1 MAEKFLDIK
10 MLGEKELQA
19 RLKKIEIKMQ
29 RKIVKGAMKKA
40 ARPVLALAKI
50 LVPVKTGRLRDSLRI
65 RQWTGKGGVFGTAI
79 ETGTRRD
86 LGIPGWE
93 KHFYPVVVEYKHQS
107 FLRRAIDDDR
117 ELIVSIIARE
127 IRAGIESL

>member
-19 RLKKIEIKMQ
+19 RLKKIELKMQ
-29 RKIVKGAMKKA
+29 RKIVKGAMMKA

-65 RQWTGKGGVFGTAI
+65 RTLTGVRGAI
-79 ETGTRRD
+79 GAKVETGTRQQ
-86 LGIPGWE
+86 LGIPADA
-93 KHFYPVVVEYKHQS
+93 KYFYPVVVEYKHQS
-107 FLRRAIDDDR
+107 FLRRAVDDDR
-117 ELIVSIIARE
+117 ELIMSIIARE